1 MRSSLSLVVLGW
13 LVAAACST
21 NRQEN
26 PVSHAD
32 GATADTLPGRETA
45 SASIEASPDRQ
56 PDQPTC
62 TDYYPSDPKSCQES
76 SCVRHNCDPF
86 RPRMGVF
93 APQGGP
99 LLAEVKVTRGPCN
112 TSSYCQSGCTEV
124 YVNPE
129 ISAAPEGGETCD
141 LVAIATDG
149 GSEAFSIR
157 LVRKPTGINGG
168 GICCAGSPQ
177 GYWYVNP
184 TSYLDFEPSSV
195 SLQFADDGGIPD
207 SGDAAPPDT
216 EVSGDSG
223 QTDSNGDGSVAFS
236 CGAPGADASTCTSG
250 QFCVMSIAGIVGSE
264 AQYRCATLSGDC
276 VANPTCECL
285 CPVPGNRSPGP
296 GCIAVGAATNSCQCG
311 IVRGVLTL
319 MCGGI

>member
-1 MRSSLSLVVLGW
+1 MRSSLSLVVLGL

-45 SASIEASPDRQ
+45 SASIEASPDRP

-76 SCVRHNCDPF
+76 TCVRMNCDPY
-86 RPRMGVF
+86 
-93 APQGGP
+93 Q
-99 LLAEVKVTRGPCN
+99 
-112 TSSYCQSGCTEV
+112 
-124 YVNPE
+124 
-129 ISAAPEGGETCD
+129 
-141 LVAIATDG
+141 
-149 GSEAFSIR
+149 
-157 LVRKPTGINGG
+157 
-168 GICCAGSPQ
+168 
-177 GYWYVNP
+177 
-184 TSYLDFEPSSV
+184 
-195 SLQFADDGGIPD
+195 
-207 SGDAAPPDT
+207 
-216 EVSGDSG
+216 VSGDSG
-223 QTDSNGDGSVAFS
+223 QTDSNGDGSVAFA

-250 QFCVMSIAGIVGSE
+250 QFCVMSIAGIVGSV
-264 AQYRCATLSGDC
+264 AQYRCATPSGDC

>member
-1 MRSSLSLVVLGW
+1 MGCF
-13 LVAAACST
+13 ACAPLKAGCAWPSGPKGD
-21 NRQEN
+21 NN
-26 PVSHAD
+26 H
-32 GATADTLPGRETA
+32 TACVNGT
-45 SASIEASPDRQ
+45 
-56 PDQPTC
+56 
-62 TDYYPSDPKSCQES
+62 SDPLRLLRSGS
-76 SCVRHNCDPF
+76 TLVSCVVRCHWLSWD
-86 RPRMGVF
+86 
-93 APQGGP
+93 
-99 LLAEVKVTRGPCN
+99 
-112 TSSYCQSGCTEV
+112 
-124 YVNPE
+124 
-129 ISAAPEGGETCD
+129 
-141 LVAIATDG
+141 AIATDG

-168 GICCAGSPQ
+168 GICCAGSPK

-195 SLQFADDGGIPD
+195 SLQFADDGGVPD
-207 SGDAAPPDT
+207 SGDAALPDT
-216 EVSGDSG
+216 EASGDSR
-223 QTDSNGDGSVAFS
+223 QTDSNGDGSATLA

-250 QFCVMSIAGIVGSE
+250 QFCVKSIAGIIGSVE
-264 AQYRCATLSGDC
+264 QYWCATPSGDC